1 MEYTCVIFRRPTA
14 DQALALAGVFQAA
27 ELVAKLATEGGIA
40 EAQLS
45 AAMVALLNQNPETVH
60 SLYGSAKNI
69 ELGINSMREMIND
82 RSQGSTD
89 VMRYVIGIMYLAR
102 RLTADTIRIDQV
114 GKGITNAQRQAAH
127 FSATHENVIANV
139 AGLYTD
145 TVSTINGRIQVTGNP
160 LYLQQPAIAQRVR
173 CLLFSGIRSAFLWHQ
188 VGGKRS
194 HLLWQRNRL
203 LSVLPN

>member
-1 MEYTCVIFRRPTA
+1 MECICVIFKRPTA

-27 ELVAKLATEGGIA
+27 ELVAKLAAEGDIA

-45 AAMVALLNQNPETVH
+45 AAMVALLNQNPETIR
-60 SLYGSAKNI
+60 SLYGSTENI

-102 RLTADTIRIDQV
+102 RLTADSVRIKQV
-114 GKGITNAQRQAAH
+114 GEGIANAQRQADH
-127 FSATHENVIANV
+127 FSATHDNVIANV

-145 TVSTINGRIQVTGNP
+145 TVSTLKGRIQVTGNP
-160 LYLQQPAIAQRVR
+160 LYLQQPAIAQRIR

-203 LSVLPN
+203 LSVLPK